1 MMNKIEF
8 INYEKAKVEEMLAEN
23 YDGEIKVTPVTVV
36 KMNDQK
42 VNGLS
47 VSLDG
52 SNVCP
57 TIYLDDAY
65 AAYSE
70 GENPDLIA
78 KRVADQI
85 MEASIK
91 APKIE
96 SEKKAPDL
104 SDKPI
109 ALRLLEISRNKEFL
123 QDVPYMSVG
132 NGLALVCDI
141 RIQQRDEGYYSAVV
155 NNNLLQ
161 SLGRDR
167 IDVFREALNNAWETD
182 RPVLCS
188 MESKLFGGADVNLL
202 DNPMPVESG
211 MYILSNTSSIHG
223 AAALFYPDVQE
234 KISEALGDNYYA
246 LPSSTEEFI
255 IVPECTGISHKE
267 LSDMVHSANR
277 TVVDPGQV
285 LSDSVLKYDR
295 EKGHLQDVT
304 CGRDLSDRVSEARC

>member
-1 MMNKIEF
+1 MMNKNEF

-23 YDGEIKVTPVTVV
+23 YDGEIKITQVAIV

-42 VNGLS
+42 LNGLS
-47 VSLDG
+47 VSLG
-52 SNVCP
+52 ENNICP
-57 TIYLDDAY
+57 TVYLDDAFR
-65 AAYSE
+65 AYSE
-70 GENPDLIA
+70 GKNPDLIA

-85 MEASIK
+85 TEASIT
-91 APKIE
+91 APQVE
-96 SEKKAPDL
+96 SEKKAPDF
-104 SDKPI
+104 SNKPI

-123 QDVPYMSVG
+123 QDIPYMSVG

-141 RIQQRDEGYYSAVV
+141 RIQQRDEGYYSAVL

-267 LSDMVHSANR
+267 LSDMVHNANR

-295 EKGHLQDVT
+295 ETGMLHDVT
-304 CGRDLSDRVSEARC
+304 VSREVGDRVSEGRC

>member
-1 MMNKIEF
+1 MNRNEF
-8 INYEKAKVEEMLAEN
+8 MNYVETKVKEMLTAN
-23 YDGEIKVTPVTVV
+23 YDGEIKVMQVAVV

-42 VNGLS
+42 LNGLS
-47 VSLDG
+47 VSLG
-52 SNVCP
+52 ENNICP
-57 TIYLDDAY
+57 TVYLDDAFR
-65 AAYSE
+65 AYSE
-70 GENPDLIA
+70 GENPDFIA

-85 MEASIK
+85 TEASIK
-91 APKIE
+91 APQIE

-167 IDVFREALNNAWETD
+167 IDVFREALNSAWETD

-188 MESKLFGGADVNLL
+188 MESKLFGGADLNLL

-255 IVPECTGISHKE
+255 IVPECVGLSHKE
-267 LSDMVHSANR
+267 LSDMVHNANR

-295 EKGHLQDVT
+295 ERGYLQDVS
-304 CGRDLSDRVSEARC
+304 CGRDLSDRVSETRC